1 MPHAISSL
9 LLASGMLGAGCGRD
23 GGVPDSEL
31 GELVVAPKLA
41 DHPIEVEK
49 AATDPAELGRA
60 IALPHHKFAA
70 LVGPHRLR
78 ISSSFEVS
86 EAGKIVDQLTD
97 EISLDFDSPAS
108 WHGTSNNSADYGRE
122 TIFTGGA
129 LFLRARYQRFHQR
142 LPTNDAEPAALADRF
157 FDAGAATWDLLSPAI
172 AVADKGAA
180 TAAGRPARKI
190 SLGDERSPRKPAR
203 ETLTQRKWRESRTV
217 QGVEG
222 EALIDAETGAPL
234 ALELRGTVS
243 FMRDGKAYSMRV
255 SVKSEVTQLGRPA
268 ISAPDP
274 AEVVQ
279 TPGRMHE
286 VDERDRLLERIAPPL
301 RGADRG
307 ADRGARPP
315 EAPASPS
322 TKPAAE
328 TSK

>member
-1 MPHAISSL
+1 
-9 LLASGMLGAGCGRD
+9 MLGAGCGRD

-31 GELVVAPKLA
+31 GELVVAPKQA

-49 AATDPAELGRA
+49 AATDPGELGRA

-78 ISSSFEVS
+78 IASSFEVS
-86 EAGKIVDQLTD
+86 EAGRIVDQLTD

-307 ADRGARPP
+307 ARPP
-315 EAPASPS
+315 EVPASPS